1 MSKYS
6 NKVSLPLNFE
16 GMINARVPGDVFYFF
31 DDFMGCTWSVQN
43 DENSSAATKTSA
55 PWLLTFVSTQVAAS
69 TPVAVDA
76 VYNYPSTLGGM
87 LRITT
92 DATADEG
99 VNLQVQGTAF
109 AIDEDI
115 GLPLYFETRFRTA
128 DVSNTDIAI
137 GLSAV
142 DTEIITTGAD
152 DFVGFLLEEGVLYA
166 HTAESSNEKNTDT
179 AITEADGA
187 ATTNAGW
194 VRGAFYF
201 DGDNTVSFFVDDNDD
216 GEFDFVVS
224 RTVSTGTDYIP
235 DDQAL
240 TPTIEVICGTTYT
253 AETADIDYVFAAQ
266 QRYHA

>member
-31 DDFMGCTWSVQN
+31 DDFMGCSWSVQN
-43 DENSSAATKTSA
+43 DENSGLATKSA
-55 PWLLTFVSTQVAAS
+55 NNWLITAVNDGSEGSNPF
-69 TPVAVDA
+69 AVDA
-76 VYNYPSTLGGM
+76 TYTAPSTLGGIM
-87 LRITT
+87 RITT
-92 DATADEG
+92 IASPDDGTNMQ
-99 VNLQVQGTAF
+99 VNGTAF

-187 ATTNAGW
+187 ASSNDGW
-194 VRGAFYF
+194 VRCAFYF

-240 TPTIEVICGTTYT
+240 TPTIEAITGTTAT